1 MKLTR
6 AILSGFKSFADRTE
20 FDFDAGISCIVGPNG
35 CGKSN
40 IVDAIKWVL
49 GEQSAKSLRGGEM
62 RDVIFNGSTRRKP
75 AGMAQVTL
83 VFDNTDGVLQPAP
96 NGEADTSD
104 TVAVTRR
111 LYRSGQ
117 SEYLINKTPCRLRD
131 IKEMFL
137 DTGIGAGAYSLIE
150 QGRVSQLL
158 NASQDERRAFFDE
171 AAGISRYKRRRL
183 EAQRK
188 LDRTEQNLF
197 RVEDILREVDKQLR
211 SIKIQAGKA
220 RNYQAYS
227 QHLKELRSLYL
238 LAQYHRMKQDR
249 ATRQAELEREAD
261 RLAAVQAHISRLE
274 NSQSSAEVENVELEE
289 AARNDQSRIA
299 TLDSQMNTLTERVE
313 MQTRRSQELGDQ
325 IVAHASNVEEL
336 EARLDETAKDHAQR
350 QVELDRVASEAD
362 DVQAQAEAKREEFSA
377 GEMRQTRLESD
388 LEDERQGVTDL
399 LRRVT
404 QLHNE
409 VRAIT
414 VKRENLHGERDRIE
428 RQAEDIADELEG
440 LFEER
445 AELEAGIADAEEI
458 VEQTETK
465 LADVKQSLGDLE
477 GDEQHLQA
485 ELLDAR
491 ERRSNLTGRMNT
503 LTEMQKN
510 LDGVAEGTRKVL
522 EAQREGRINA
532 VHGMLGDFIQ
542 TDTEHAMLVAAAL
555 AGADQRLLA
564 THYGEVQAH
573 VEELEAILGE
583 GGSAEIFCL
592 DRIASAP
599 SDDVTVSPPQ
609 AMARVMDWV
618 TFEPWLEPII
628 WHLLGHT
635 LVVPTLADA
644 RLAADVCPEDYRFVT
659 LAGEV
664 YEPEGLVRLAAASQ
678 GGGLIARRSELAEI
692 DETLAHTEAIIET
705 LSRQA
710 AETREQREHLD
721 GIVHSLRTS
730 VYEATY
736 ERQEATKRLETLNQ
750 RIEDLKRQ
758 APLVAQ
764 NLEGLEKDIEES
776 VRREHDTKQKAE
788 ELETIKAQ
796 RDEHIAQ
803 LQQQLAAGKSHQAD
817 LGEEL
822 TGLKVRV
829 AAAEQRRQALR
840 EQVDTLAHRKQ
851 EQAEQL
857 EHSREAIQL
866 DRTRKAEAEAE
877 AQRAGA
883 AIGDLRMQKEQLEDE
898 YNEIEESRRSI
909 AERLDEVRRELRS
922 HRAEAE
928 QVSSV
933 VGDLRVKLGEIDAHV
948 ADISN
953 RASDEMGMD
962 LATLYEEYDHDDER
976 DWDAVEADIA
986 DLRGKIERLGNVN
999 MDAIEEQDDLE
1010 HRYEF
1015 LQGQIEDI
1023 TSSQRQLEELIRRL
1037 NRESRDRFAE
1047 TFKAV
1052 RENFQALFRKLFGGG
1067 KADIFLIDPENELE
1081 SGIEIVARPPGKELR
1096 SISLLSGG
1104 ERAMTAI
1111 ALVFSFFQARPSP
1124 FCVLDEVDA
1133 PLDEANTGRYG
1144 EIVKEFSK
1152 ISQFI
1157 MITHAKRTMAFG
1169 DVLYGVTMQEP
1180 GVSTPVSVR
1189 FEEAAEMIDDQPV
1202 AAGA

>member
-6 AILSGFKSFADRTE
+6 LIVSGFKSFADRTE

-62 RDVIFNGSTRRKP
+62 LDVIFNGSSRRKP
-75 AGMAQVTL
+75 SGMAQVTL
-83 VFDNTDGVLQPAP
+83 VFDNSDGLLQPAP

-104 TVAVTRR
+104 TVSITRR

-171 AAGISRYKRRRL
+171 AAGISRYKRRRT

-197 RVEDILREVDKQLR
+197 RVEDIINEVDKRLR

-227 QHLKELRSLYL
+227 QQLKELRSLHL
-238 LAQYHRMKQDR
+238 LSQYHRMKFQR
-249 ATRQAELEREAD
+249 TARQGELEREAD
-261 RLAAVQAHISRLE
+261 RLSGMQAHISRLE
-274 NSQSSAEVENVELEE
+274 SSQSAAEVENVELEQ
-289 AARNDQSRIA
+289 AARNAQSRVA
-299 TLDSQMNTLTERVE
+299 TLGSQINTLTERSE
-313 MQTRRSQELGDQ
+313 MQAARARELGDQ
-325 IVAHASNVEEL
+325 IVAHASTIEEL
-336 EARLDETAKDHAQR
+336 EAKLDETAKDHAQR
-350 QVELDRVASEAD
+350 KVELDRVAAEAD
-362 DVQAQAEAKREEFSA
+362 EVQAQAESVREEYAA
-377 GEMRQTRLESD
+377 GELTQTRLESE
-388 LEDERQGVTDL
+388 LEDEKQGVVDL

-409 VRAIT
+409 IHSIS
-414 VKRENLHGERDRIE
+414 VKRENLHGERDRI
-428 RQAEDIADELEG
+428 QNKAEEIAAELES
-440 LFEER
+440 LFEEH
-445 AELEAGIADAEEI
+445 AEVEAAAKDAEDVVAQTQAKLDDVKNSLGNLEGEEKEISARLLEAREE
-458 VEQTETK
+458 
-465 LADVKQSLGDLE
+465 
-477 GDEQHLQA
+477 
-485 ELLDAR
+485 
-491 ERRSNLTGRMNT
+491 RSNLTGRMNT
-503 LTEMQKN
+503 LREMQKN
-510 LDGVAEGTRKVL
+510 LEGVAEGTRKVL
-522 EAQREGRINA
+522 EAQRDGRVNA
-532 VHGMLGDFIQ
+532 VRGMLGDFIE
-542 TDTEHAMLVAAAL
+542 TDTEHAMLVATAL
-555 AGADQRLLA
+555 AGADQRLIA
-564 THYGEVQAH
+564 AHYAEVQTN
-573 VEELEAILGE
+573 VETLEEILGE
-583 GGSAEIFCL
+583 GGSAEILCL
-592 DRIASAP
+592 DRIAAVP
-599 SDDVTVSPPQ
+599 TDDVTISPPM
-609 AMARVMDWV
+609 AMGRVMDWV
-618 TFEPWLEPII
+618 KFEPWLEPMI

-635 LVVPTLADA
+635 LVVATLADA

-664 YEPEGLVRLAAASQ
+664 LEADGRVRLGAASQ
-678 GGGLIARRSELAEI
+678 GGGIIARRSELAEI
-692 DETLAHTEAIIET
+692 ETTLENLEARIES
-705 LSRQA
+705 LSKQA

-721 GIVHSLRTS
+721 GLVHSLRTA

-736 ERQEATKRLETLNQ
+736 EKTEAAKQLGKINE
-750 RIEDLKRQ
+750 RIDELKRQ
-758 APLVAQ
+758 APKVAE
-764 NLEGLEKDIEES
+764 NLEGLEGQIAES
-776 VRREHDTKQKAE
+776 VQREHDTKTKAAELEDIKLQHDAHIE
-788 ELETIKAQ
+788 ELQKKLHE
-796 RDEHIAQ
+796 
-803 LQQQLAAGKSHQAD
+803 GKGKQSE
-817 LGEEL
+817 LGEKL
-822 TGLKVRV
+822 TELKVRV

-840 EQVDTLAHRKQ
+840 EQVETLAHRQ
-851 EQAEQL
+851 EEQAERL
-857 EHSREAIQL
+857 EASRNAIGL
-866 DRTRKAEAEAE
+866 DRTRKAEAETE
-877 AQRAGA
+877 AQRAA
-883 AIGDLRMQKEQLEDE
+883 DAIDDLKKQKDQLESE
-898 YNEIEESRRSI
+898 AAELEESRRSI
-909 AERLDEVRRELRS
+909 AERLSEIRQELRS
-922 HRAEAE
+922 HRAETE
-928 QVSSV
+928 KVSST
-933 VGDLRVKLGEIDAHV
+933 VGDLRVKLGELDAHV
-948 ADISN
+948 ADLIN
-953 RASDEMGMD
+953 RAADEMGMD
-962 LATLYEEYDHDDER
+962 LQTLYEDYEHDEER
-976 DWDAVEADIA
+976 DWQAVEDEIA

-999 MDAIEEQDDLE
+999 MDAIEEQEELE
-1010 HRYEF
+1010 HRHTF
-1015 LQGQIEDI
+1015 LHEQLEDI
-1023 TSSQRQLEELIRRL
+1023 QSSQRQLEELIRRL
-1037 NRESRDRFAE
+1037 NRESRDRFHE

-1157 MITHAKRTMAFG
+1157 MITHSKRTMAFG

-1189 FEEAAEMIDDQPV
+1189 FEQAAAMMDEEPV
-1202 AAGA
+1202 GAGV